1 MKLIIVS
8 NRLPVRLNQSASG
21 RWEVTPS
28 SGGLVTAM
36 TPVLKQRGG
45 MWIGWADAEGATPA
59 DLEEPLND
67 LAEQEGYDFASV
79 QLSDEEHDGYYVGFS
94 NEVLWP
100 LLHDLQTR
108 ANFDADYW
116 DAYLAVNNKFADVVH
131 GHASDDDVIW
141 VHDYHLICVAARLRE
156 LGVKGSLEFFLH
168 TPFPPADI
176 FAKLPWREKIL
187 RSLLQ
192 YDAVG
197 FQTERDREN
206 YLQCVHHLLPDAE
219 IEGDGRLR
227 AVRLDDHVSR
237 VGYFPISIDANNFEE
252 IARSEEVENERAR
265 LLRRFEGRYMT
276 LGVDRL
282 DYTKGIPQRL
292 SAFAMALE
300 RYPELRGRAT
310 LLQLVVPSRDIIP
323 EYASLKEEIEQM
335 VGEINGTYTTPG
347 WVPIHY
353 MFRSLSHAQLI
364 ALYRASDTMLVT
376 PLKDG
381 MNLVAKEFCT
391 TNLNEDGVLILS
403 EFAGAAPQLERG
415 ALMVNPY
422 DTDGMAEAILRAYE
436 MPADERKRRMRIM
449 RQNIAEE
456 DIYWWVDSFLE
467 AAERDTSTPA

>member
-8 NRLPVRLNQSASG
+8 NRLPVKLQQTPSG
-21 RWEVTPS
+21 KWDVTPS

-45 MWIGWADAEGATPA
+45 TWIGWADSEDA
-59 DLEEPLND
+59 DADELVEPLSN
-67 LAEQEGYDFASV
+67 LAAREGYDFASV
-79 QLSDEEHDGYYVGFS
+79 QLSDEEHDGYYLGFS

-131 GHASDDDVIW
+131 EHASDDDVIW
-141 VHDYHLICVAARLRE
+141 VHDYHLICVASRLRE
-156 LGVKGSLEFFLH
+156 LGAKGSLEFFLH
-168 TPFPPADI
+168 TPFPPSDI

-187 RSLLQ
+187 RSLLE

-206 YLQCVHHLLPDAE
+206 YLQCVHHFVPGVE
-219 IEGDGRLR
+219 IEGEGRLR
-227 AVRLDDHVSR
+227 AVRVNGHVSR
-237 VGYFPISIDANNFEE
+237 VGYFPISIDAAAFETM
-252 IARSEEVENERAR
+252 ARTDAVKSEMAR
-265 LLRRFEGRYMT
+265 LKRRFEGRYLT

-292 SAFAMALE
+292 HAFAMALE
-300 RYPELRGRAT
+300 RYPELQGRAT

-323 EYASLKEEIEQM
+323 EYANLKEEIEQL
-335 VGEINGTYTTPG
+335 VGEINGTFTTPG

-353 MFRSLSHAQLI
+353 MFRSLQQEELI
-364 ALYRASDTMLVT
+364 ALYRTADTMLVT

-381 MNLVAKEFCT
+381 MNLVAKEFCA
-391 TNLNEDGVLILS
+391 TNLDEDGVLILS
-403 EFAGAAPQLERG
+403 EFAGAAPQMERG

-436 MPADERKRRMRIM
+436 MPADERKSRMRIM

-456 DIYWWVDSFLE
+456 DIYWWVDSFLK